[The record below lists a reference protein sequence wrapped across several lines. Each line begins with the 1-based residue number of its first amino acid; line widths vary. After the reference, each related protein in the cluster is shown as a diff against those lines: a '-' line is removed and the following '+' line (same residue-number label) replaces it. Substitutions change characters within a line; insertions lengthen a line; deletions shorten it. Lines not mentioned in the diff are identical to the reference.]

1 MMDQTV
7 HGEFRL
13 FSLDR
18 CRHEH
23 RRAVPSRSATAIA
36 LVLPLTRPA
45 PRRAETRGMVPL
57 TAIRRIVAAVRQRR
71 GRARSR
77 QQLRELSDH
86 LLKDIGLR
94 REDVAYGKKGN
105 GYQ

>member
-1 MMDQTV
+1 M
-7 HGEFRL
+7 
-13 FSLDR
+13 
-18 CRHEH
+18 
-23 RRAVPSRSATAIA
+23 A
-36 LVLPLTRPA
+36 
-45 PRRAETRGMVPL
+45 PL

-105 GYQ
+105 GNQ